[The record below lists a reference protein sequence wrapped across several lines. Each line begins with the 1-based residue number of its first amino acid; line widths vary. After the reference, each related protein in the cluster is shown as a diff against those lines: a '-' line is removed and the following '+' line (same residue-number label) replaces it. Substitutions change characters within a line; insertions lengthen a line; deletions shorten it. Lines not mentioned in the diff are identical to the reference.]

1 MCLSSNRAV
10 LFVQVFL
17 AFWPRQMLFKLDA
30 VWMMFKLD
38 SQKSFTS
45 VYLAALQVWEEI
57 SSNSTG
63 SELDGQIWTSTG
75 LITME
80 EWVRE
85 GESPLWT

>member
-1 MCLSSNRAV
+1 
-10 LFVQVFL
+10 
-17 AFWPRQMLFKLDA
+17 
-30 VWMMFKLD
+30 MMFKLD

-63 SELDGQIWTSTG
+63 SELDRQIWTSTG

-85 GESPLWT
+85 GERESGEWEGGQVPLKCLIIQLPVSVGKLS